1 MTKSYLDAHLDG
13 VGQTLGRA
21 FPDDRQDPLE
31 VGLVQLL
38 LQHDQVLVEVA
49 DQGLGVAAWKS
60 KQKQS

>member
-1 MTKSYLDAHLDG
+1 MTKSDLDAHLDG
-13 VGQTLGRA
+13 VGQTLCRA

-49 DQGLGVAAWKS
+49 DQGFGVAA
-60 KQKQS
+60 